1 MSLASSQCEIL
12 TIFSESDNGNLKSE
26 IKDLSKK
33 LLSQRHLYDVSAVT
47 FSTLLILTHFTTH
60 SDFHIP

>member
-33 LLSQRHLYDVSAVT
+33 LSQRHLYDVSAVT
-47 FSTLLILTHFTTH
+47 FSTLLILTHLTTH

>member
-26 IKDLSKK
+26 IKDLRKK
-33 LLSQRHLYDVSAVT
+33 LLPQWHLYVSAVT
-47 FSTLLILTHFTTH
+47 FSTLPI
-60 SDFHIP
+60 